1 MCKTLKVLSI
11 TILLSACFIVSAA
24 AKEEVTEINT
34 LVENTKAYDQQVVTI
49 QGEAIG
55 EVLERGE
62 YSWVNISDGTNAIG
76 IWMKTTDAD
85 TIKYFGDYKNIGDT
99 VKVTGVFS
107 RDCTEHGGDV
117 DIHCASYEIVKEGSV
132 VISKISHSKALTA
145 AILLISAA
153 LATFFYNKVIRKK
166 K

>member
-24 AKEEVTEINT
+24 AKEEVTGINT
-34 LVENTKAYDQQVVTI
+34 LVENTKTYDQQVVTI

-62 YSWVNISDGTNAIG
+62 YSWVNINDGTIAIG
-76 IWMKTTDAD
+76 IWMKTSDAD
-85 TIKYFGDYKNIGDT
+85 TIKYFGDYKHVGDT
-99 VKVTGVFS
+99 VMVTGVFS

-117 DIHCASYEIVKEGSV
+117 DIHCASYKIVKEGSV
-132 VISKISHSKALTA
+132 VISKISHSKAITA
-145 AILLISAA
+145 AILLIAA
-153 LATFFYNKVIRKK
+153 GLAMFFYNRVIKK
-166 K
+166 KK